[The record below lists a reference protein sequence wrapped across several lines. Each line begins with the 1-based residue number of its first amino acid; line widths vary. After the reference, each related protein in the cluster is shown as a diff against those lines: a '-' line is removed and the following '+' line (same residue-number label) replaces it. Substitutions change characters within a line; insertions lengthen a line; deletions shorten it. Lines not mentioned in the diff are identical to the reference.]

1 MEYRIVKTDELYHY
15 GVKGMKWGVRKDK
28 ERVGGLTQKEYD
40 KYYTNGRIN
49 ARGKKARKKALN
61 YQNVGKGNLGR
72 QIVQTSTI
80 AAVNHYLLGGKQ
92 AKEFLH
98 AYGNLKITKMR
109 LSGASL
115 AKRKVVAGA
124 FIAAMG
130 AVTVAELS
138 NVVATTYVSGR
149 YKLDSRYRQKIDT
162 RATMKGYEKQQRN
175 KR

>member
-1 MEYRIVKTDELYHY
+1 
-15 GVKGMKWGVRKDK
+15 
-28 ERVGGLTQKEYD
+28 
-40 KYYTNGRIN
+40 
-49 ARGKKARKKALN
+49 
-61 YQNVGKGNLGR
+61 
-72 QIVQTSTI
+72 
-80 AAVNHYLLGGKQ
+80 
-92 AKEFLH
+92 
-98 AYGNLKITKMR
+98 MR

-175 KR
+175 KT